1 MSLKTETI
9 NHDNKLSLLFRQ
21 GVRSRRACGCAPEM
35 PREERMQRWQHR
47 LEKLFARQVY

>member
-1 MSLKTETI
+1 MSLKTETKDS
-9 NHDNKLSLLFRQ
+9 HQFPLLFRQ
-21 GVRSRRACGCAPEM
+21 GMRSRRACGCAPEM